1 MVRVN
6 ITVASLLGGFGT
18 RFWIWLFMG
27 VALTYTLES
36 ILTFLGLTGLVEI
49 TKPNSIPQPSGYSLA
64 GLGVTSG
71 SLALLAVSWD
81 LVENAPQS

>member
-6 ITVASLLGGFGT
+6 ITVALPTGRIWNQILDLVIHGRSLNVYPGKHTNLP
-18 RFWIWLFMG
+18 R
-27 VALTYTLES
+27 AH
-36 ILTFLGLTGLVEI
+36 GLVEI

-81 LVENAPQS
+81 SVENAPQS